1 MLEIILIAIG
11 LAMDAFAVSVCK
23 GLKMTDRIDFKYA
36 LIIALFFGVF
46 QAGMPLIGWIMGIQ
60 FESYITSIDHW
71 IGFILLVFIGAK
83 MIYEAFGSNEDDGE
97 IKYDLKEI
105 TLLAVATSI
114 DALAVGITFAFMDNV
129 NIWSS
134 ILYIGLI
141 TFALSVVGVII
152 GNKFGMRF
160 KTKAEVAGGVIL
172 ILIGVKILLSGL
184 GIINF

>member
-1 MLEIILIAIG
+1 MIEIFLIAVG

-23 GLKMTDRIDFKYA
+23 GLKMIDRVDYKYA
-36 LIIALFFGVF
+36 VIIALFFGIF
-46 QAGMPLIGWIMGIQ
+46 QAVMPLIGWFAGIQ
-60 FESYITSIDHW
+60 FEAYIQSIDHW
-71 IGFILLVFIGAK
+71 IGFALLALIGVK
-83 MIYEAFGSNEDDGE
+83 MIYEAFGSEDDVS
-97 IKYDLKEI
+97 IKYDFKEI
-105 TLLAVATSI
+105 TILAVATSI
-114 DALAVGITFAFMDNV
+114 DALAVGITFAFLDI

-134 ILYIGLI
+134 ILSIGVI
-141 TFALSVVGVII
+141 TFVLSIVGVII